1 MSRILDLKEK
11 LEANPSQIFHRYSLA
26 LAYQDEGEIP
36 LACIELEKCL
46 SSKPDWMMV
55 ALFLGK
61 NYLELG
67 IVDKAKER
75 LELAMKLAQEQNHD
89 DPASEAE
96 SLPSPSLFNG

>member
-1 MSRILDLKEK
+1 MSRISDLKEK

-89 DPASEAE
+89 DPANEAE
-96 SLPSPSLFNG
+96 SLLNQCK

>member
-26 LAYQDEGEIP
+26 LAYQNEGEIF
-36 LACIELEKCL
+36 LACTELEKCL
-46 SSKPDWMMV
+46 CSKPDWMMV

-96 SLPSPSLFNG
+96 SLLEQCK